1 MQRQWMKVAGL
12 VIGGTVMGTACA
24 SSKSTTPSVRPEQ
37 PATVFVGGA
46 NVVQTVRT
54 EAPRIVSRGIPR
66 PPREVWLT
74 VKQVYVDYQV
84 PLTVDD
90 AVAMTLGN
98 QDFYRSQRFAGKR
111 MPELV
116 NCGSGMTGPN
126 AASYRIYMSL
136 LTNITDDGRGGSV
149 LNTTLQASARDL
161 VGPSASDRI
170 PCASSGELERTLQ
183 TRVATL
189 MGIAP

>member
-1 MQRQWMKVAGL
+1 MHRRSIGIMGMAL
-12 VIGGTVMGTACA
+12 CSAVICSACA
-24 SSKSTTPSVRPEQ
+24 SSTSSGSPTVRPEQ
-37 PATVFVGGA
+37 PATVFVGP

-54 EAPRIVSRGIPR
+54 EAPRSVSRGIPR
-66 PPREVWLT
+66 PPRDVWIV
-74 VKQVYVDYQV
+74 VKQVYADYQV

-98 QDFYRSQRFAGKR
+98 QDFYRSQRFAGRR

-126 AASYRIYMSL
+126 AATYRIYMSL
-136 LTNITDDGRGGSV
+136 LTNIVDDGRGGST
-149 LNTTLQASARDL
+149 LHSTLQASARDMA
-161 VGPSASDRI
+161 GPSASDRI

-183 TRVATL
+183 ARVATL